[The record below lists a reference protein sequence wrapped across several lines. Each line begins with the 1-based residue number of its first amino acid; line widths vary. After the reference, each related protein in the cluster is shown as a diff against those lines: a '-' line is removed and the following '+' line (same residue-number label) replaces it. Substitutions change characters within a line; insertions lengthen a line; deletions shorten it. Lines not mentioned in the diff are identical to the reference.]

1 MYGTD
6 CICLSVSTQNVLFLQ
21 RGDRGLVI
29 VNKGGDFFQ
38 LRHLDVPGMKRR
50 SLK

>member
-6 CICLSVSTQNVLFLQ
+6 CFCLPVSTQNVLFLQ

-29 VNKGGDFFQ
+29 VNKGGDFFR
-38 LRHLDVPGMKRR
+38 LDHLAIPGLEKGV
-50 SLK
+50 